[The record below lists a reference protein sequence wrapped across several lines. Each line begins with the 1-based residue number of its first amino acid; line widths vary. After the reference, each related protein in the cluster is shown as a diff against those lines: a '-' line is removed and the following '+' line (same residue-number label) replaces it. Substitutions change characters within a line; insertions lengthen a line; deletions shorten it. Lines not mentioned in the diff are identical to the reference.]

1 MKFESF
7 KNILEEYVEESKLQ
21 LFKAELDDM
30 IKELEDESFMNGYQ
44 YAITVL
50 KEQMVKKND

>member
-1 MKFESF
+1 MKHNRF

-21 LFKAELDDM
+21 LFEAELDDM
-30 IKELEDESFMNGYQ
+30 IKEIEDESFMNGYQ

-50 KEQMVKKND
+50 KEQMVKKD